1 MTQSQFQTV
10 LATATAVAIFA
21 DWLSG
26 PTDNTALDN
35 VVLTGLDVSPV
46 PVPAAL
52 PLFASAL
59 GLAGLFGYTRQ
70 RKAA

>member
-1 MTQSQFQTV
+1 VTQSQFQAV
-10 LATATAVAIFA
+10 PAGATAIAIFA
-21 DWLSG
+21 DWRSG
-26 PTDNTALDN
+26 PTDDTALDT
-35 VVLTGLDVSPV
+35 VVLTDLNVSAV

-59 GLAGLFGYTRQ
+59 GLAGLFGYTRK